1 MKDVD
6 SIPCYIDPFLN
17 KYLVVAFIMLDKKFL
32 QCLFAYTFDVFKI
45 VSRLLWFFTIPPFAF
60 LYHVLLFIAYRPL
73 PLCRVLSFHLKTLR
87 DYPSTQLLIHLA
99 LSQYFSPMVQLTTIS
114 RKRVY
119 YIIMLLLI
127 SLLVL
132 VFGSLLFPIFIT
144 IFIDFIIFALLY
156 LLSFPTLNLAPIVL
170 LAFLMNTNLVII
182 LTTVII

>member
-1 MKDVD
+1 
-6 SIPCYIDPFLN
+6 
-17 KYLVVAFIMLDKKFL
+17 
-32 QCLFAYTFDVFKI
+32 
-45 VSRLLWFFTIPPFAF
+45 
-60 LYHVLLFIAYRPL
+60 
-73 PLCRVLSFHLKTLR
+73 
-87 DYPSTQLLIHLA
+87 
-99 LSQYFSPMVQLTTIS
+99 MVQLTTIS

-182 LTTVII
+182 LTTVIIWFLIHMFFKRIAAIVKFLFSRVTLRIIILSEKVTYMLRWTIPNILNLIFFIAISY